1 MIKRSVI
8 TALVVLLGYHFILPH
23 IPRGYFWIPGQQ
35 RANYARAQKFVHD
48 APADT
53 KVLVGS
59 SMANELSQEI
69 LGPEV
74 VKLTFPAGGS
84 FTGLDI
90 IRNTGKRTSVLL
102 IETNTLLRG
111 SDEGLVGDATSPWR
125 RQLRDVTPALKEE
138 GRPSNYAVGFLNG
151 WVKRVCN
158 LGNKLTGK
166 GKAPAAAVEAPAD
179 PAMLENVMRVNRE
192 TLNRKPDQAK
202 LDEAIHRFGAQV
214 DALAAAGTRCVFFE
228 MPIDSSLQGL
238 EEPAAVRK
246 AIEQRFPRDRYTWI
260 DLPHR
265 DYRTSDG
272 IHLVREE
279 ADEVT
284 RKIVEAAGERK

>member
-1 MIKRSVI
+1 MIKRSLI
-8 TALVVLLGYHFILPH
+8 TALVFLLGYHFILPH
-23 IPRGYFWIPGQQ
+23 IPKGYLWIPGQQ

-48 APADT
+48 SPADS
-53 KVLVGS
+53 KVVVGS
-59 SMANELSQEI
+59 SMANELSQDI
-69 LGPEV
+69 LGPGI

-90 IRNTGKRTSVLL
+90 IRDTGKKPGVLL

-111 SDEGLVGDATSPWR
+111 SDEGLVGDVTSGWR
-125 RQLRDVTPALKEE
+125 RQLREASPALKEE
-138 GRPSNYAVGFLNG
+138 GRPSNYAVGYLNG
-151 WVKRVCN
+151 WVKRFCN

-166 GKAPAAAVEAPAD
+166 GKAPIAAVDAPAD
-179 PAMLENVMRVNRE
+179 PSLLENVMRVNRE
-192 TLNRKPDQAK
+192 TLNRKPDPAK
-202 LDEAIHRFGAQV
+202 LAETVNRFGEQI

-238 EEPAAVRK
+238 AEPVAVRT
-246 AIEQRFPRDRYTWI
+246 AMEQRFPRDRYTWI
-260 DLPHR
+260 DIPHR

-272 IHLVREE
+272 IHLVRDE

-284 RKIVEAAGERK
+284 RKIVEAAGK

>member
-1 MIKRSVI
+1 MIKRSLI
-8 TALVVLLGYHFILPH
+8 TALVLLLGYHFILPH
-23 IPRGYFWIPGQQ
+23 IPKGYLWIPGQQ

-48 APADT
+48 SPADS
-53 KVLVGS
+53 KVVVGS

-69 LGPEV
+69 LGPEI

-90 IRNTGKRTSVLL
+90 IRDTGKKPSVLL

-111 SDEGLVGDATSPWR
+111 SDEGLVGDVTSAWR
-125 RQLRDVTPALKEE
+125 RQLRAATPALKEE

-151 WVKRVCN
+151 WVKRFCN

-179 PAMLENVMRVNRE
+179 PGLLENVMRVNRE
-192 TLNRKPDQAK
+192 TLNRKPDPAK
-202 LDEAIHRFGAQV
+202 LADTVRRFGEQI

-228 MPIDSSLQGL
+228 MPINSSLQEL
-238 EEPAAVRK
+238 EEPAAVRH
-246 AIEQRFPRDRYTWI
+246 AMQQRFPRNRYTWI
-260 DLPHR
+260 DIPHR
-265 DYRTSDG
+265 DYHTSDG
-272 IHLVREE
+272 IHLVRED

-284 RKIVEAAGERK
+284 RKIVEAAGK

>member
-1 MIKRSVI
+1 MIKRSLI
-8 TALVVLLGYHFILPH
+8 TALVLLLGYHFILPH
-23 IPRGYFWIPGQQ
+23 LPKGYLWIPGQQ

-53 KVLVGS
+53 KVVIGS

-69 LGPEV
+69 LGTGI

-90 IRNTGKRTSVLL
+90 VRNTGKRPSVLL
-102 IETNTLLRG
+102 IESNTLLRG
-111 SDEGLVGDATSPWR
+111 SDEGLVGDATSAWR

-151 WVKRVCN
+151 WVKRFCN

-166 GKAPAAAVEAPAD
+166 GKAPVAAAEAPAD

-192 TLNRKPDQAK
+192 TLNRKPDAAK
-202 LDEAIHRFGAQV
+202 LEDAVRRFGEEV

-238 EEPAAVRK
+238 EEPTAVRN
-246 AIEQRFPRDRYTWI
+246 AMQQRFPRDRYTWI
-260 DLPHR
+260 DIPHR

-272 IHLVREE
+272 IHLVRED

-284 RKIVEAAGERK
+284 RKIAEAAGK

>member
-1 MIKRSVI
+1 MIKRSLI
-8 TALVVLLGYHFILPH
+8 TALVLLLGYHFVLPH
-23 IPRGYFWIPGQQ
+23 IPRGYLWIPGQQ

-53 KVLVGS
+53 KVVVGS

-69 LGPEV
+69 LGPEF

-90 IRNTGKRTSVLL
+90 IGNTGKRPSLLL
-102 IETNTLLRG
+102 IETNTVLRG
-111 SDEGLVGDATSPWR
+111 ADDSLVADATSAWR
-125 RQLRDVTPALKEE
+125 RQLRNATPALKED

-151 WVKRVCN
+151 WVKRFCN

-166 GKAPAAAVEAPAD
+166 GKPSATVAEAPAD

-192 TLNRKPDQAK
+192 TLDRKPHQAK
-202 LDEAIHRFGAQV
+202 MDEAVRRFGEQV
-214 DALAAAGTRCVFFE
+214 DALAAAGTRCVLFE

-238 EEPAAVRK
+238 GEPAALRK
-246 AIEQRFPRDRYTWI
+246 ALQQRFPRDRYRWI
-260 DLPHR
+260 EIPHR
-265 DYRTSDG
+265 DYQTSDG
-272 IHLVREE
+272 IHLTRSE

-284 RKIVEAAGERK
+284 HKLVEGSGAGK

>member
-1 MIKRSVI
+1 MIKRSLI
-8 TALVVLLGYHFILPH
+8 TALVLLLGYHFILPR
-23 IPRGYFWIPGQQ
+23 IPKGYLWIPGQQ

-48 APADT
+48 SPADT
-53 KVLVGS
+53 PVIVGS
-59 SMANELSQEI
+59 SMANELSQDI
-69 LGPEV
+69 LGPAI

-90 IRNTGKRTSVLL
+90 IRDTGKKPTVLMV
-102 IETNTLLRG
+102 ETNTLLRG
-111 SDEGLVGDATSPWR
+111 SDEGLVGDATSTWR
-125 RQLRDVTPALKEE
+125 RQLRNATPALKEE

-166 GKAPAAAVEAPAD
+166 PKAPAAAAEAPAD
-179 PAMLENVMRVNRE
+179 PSLLENVMRVNRE
-192 TLNRKPDQAK
+192 TLNRKPDPAK
-202 LDEAIHRFGAQV
+202 LAETVSRFGEQI
-214 DALAAAGTRCVFFE
+214 DALTAAGTRCVFFE

-238 EEPAAVRK
+238 EEPTAVRN
-246 AIEQRFPRDRYTWI
+246 AMQQRFPRDRYTWI
-260 DLPHR
+260 DIPHR

-284 RKIVEAAGERK
+284 RTIFEAAGK

>member
-1 MIKRSVI
+1 MIKRSLI
-8 TALVVLLGYHFILPH
+8 TALVLLLGYHFILPH
-23 IPRGYFWIPGQQ
+23 IPQGYFWIPGQQ
-35 RANYARAQKFVHD
+35 RANYASAQKFVHD
-48 APADT
+48 VPADI
-53 KVLVGS
+53 KAVVGS

-69 LGPEV
+69 LGPGF

-90 IRNTGKRTSVLL
+90 IGNTGKRPSLLL
-102 IETNTLLRG
+102 IETNTVLRG
-111 SDEGLVGDATSPWR
+111 ADDSLVADATSGWR
-125 RQLRDVTPALKEE
+125 RQLRDATPALKEE
-138 GRPSNYAVGFLNG
+138 GRPSNYAVGYLNI
-151 WVKRVCN
+151 WVKRFCN

-166 GKAPAAAVEAPAD
+166 SKAPAAVEVPAD

-192 TLNRKPDQAK
+192 TLNRKPDQVK
-202 LDEAIHRFGAQV
+202 VDDEVRRFGEHV

-228 MPIDSSLQGL
+228 MPIDSSLQEL
-238 EEPAAVRK
+238 EEPAAVRR
-246 AIEQRFPRDRYTWI
+246 AMANRFPRDRYTWI
-260 DLPHR
+260 DIPRR

-284 RKIVEAAGERK
+284 RKLVEAAGGEN